1 MRDHV
6 RSSPETRTLAGVRN
20 HVWSSPETQT
30 PTDVSDPA
38 RSHWELEHLRTMKV
52 GQSSV
57 DADNKRVEDDDV
69 EDEAM
74 KTMMLRKRL

>member
-1 MRDHV
+1 M
-6 RSSPETRTLAGVRN
+6 
-20 HVWSSPETQT
+20 WSSPETQT

-74 KTMMLRKRL
+74 KAMTLTKLLWKQRL